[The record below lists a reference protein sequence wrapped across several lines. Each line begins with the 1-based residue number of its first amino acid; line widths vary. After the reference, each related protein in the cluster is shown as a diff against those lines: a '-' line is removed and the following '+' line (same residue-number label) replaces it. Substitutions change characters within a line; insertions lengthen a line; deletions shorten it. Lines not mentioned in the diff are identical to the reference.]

1 MILNLYFDR
10 QEATNDYGHYMYQN
24 RLFVG
29 SARDKDGVLFPGD
42 TLKALSTGILYN
54 EYKPSFVASFDED
67 DTRRSA
73 SFFEF
78 TVGTPGKLLPGSVF
92 LKYQGQVYSD
102 NAHIYDSNI
111 VLYRYADV
119 LLLLAEVKNALGE
132 DPSTEI
138 NLIRKRAFGKKFAG
152 HEFVSGD
159 FAANELA
166 ILKERDHEFAGE
178 YKRWYD
184 LLRLQDASK
193 QPLVFSAAAAYSDDH
208 LAGAAPTPILKTTE
222 RQKLL
227 WPVDRTVL
235 NNDPLIKQT
244 EGY

>member
-1 MILNLYFDR
+1 M
-10 QEATNDYGHYMYQN
+10 
-24 RLFVG
+24 
-29 SARDKDGVLFPGD
+29 
-42 TLKALSTGILYN
+42 
-54 EYKPSFVASFDED
+54 
-67 DTRRSA
+67 
-73 SFFEF
+73 
-78 TVGTPGKLLPGSVF
+78 
-92 LKYQGQVYSD
+92 
-102 NAHIYDSNI
+102 
-111 VLYRYADV
+111 
-119 LLLLAEVKNALGE
+119 KNALGE
-132 DPSTEI
+132 DPSAEL
-138 NLIRKRAFGKKFAG
+138 NQIRKRAFGTKFAG
-152 HEFVSGD
+152 HEFVGGD

-208 LAGAAPTPILKTTE
+208 LTGTAPTPILKTTE